1 MKFLFASFLFLLVLG
16 SGAQSVEISNAT
28 KLPAKT
34 SKFKI
39 VGKNNDGIVVRLYGS
54 EDVISVYDNSLR
66 LVTNKIIDY
75 KNEDGQ
81 LQYIMLNKT
90 GAVIFYL
97 EQQKKYSVLLAQ
109 PVNSKFIEIGK
120 AVSIDTIYDRKELVS
135 QNLRFKASVDQS
147 YLMVYYP
154 FFSGSKVESI
164 KFMCLDRTLNMLYN
178 KTVPLNRDEAELE
191 QSKAL
196 IDNKGNAFLILKPEI
211 KGEGSAYNVLHLS
224 NNGGFAFYNLLTEK
238 EVFDEPLF
246 EIDNKNGNMVMSAFY
261 DDKKRTNENVANG
274 FLYSSFDPDN
284 GIALHTNYTEFSNE
298 FIAELTGRE
307 NITNKSLYTFT
318 IRKILL
324 RNDGGILLMA
334 ESYIKDS
341 REQSVP
347 LGVQPGYNSY
357 RSTDIFQ
364 FNDIVTFSLNPS
376 GEMEWHSVLRKKQAS
391 EDDNGIY
398 SSYLMLNEKDKLHF
412 LYLDDPTITGS
423 LNEYSITS
431 TGTQDKKL
439 LTYQEEQDIMLMPK
453 LGKQTAPD
461 EVVLPSYKGGSLR
474 LVKITF

>member
-1 MKFLFASFLFLLVLG
+1 MKFCLNLLLFLFSV
-16 SGAQSVEISNAT
+16 STSAQSVEISNAT

-120 AVSIDTIYDRKELVS
+120 AVTVDTIYDRKELVS

-154 FFSGSKVESI
+154 FFSEAKVESI

-178 KTVPLNRDEAELE
+178 TTVPLHREEAELE

-196 IDNKGNAFLILKPEI
+196 IDNKGNSFLILKPES
-211 KGEGSAYNVLHLS
+211 KGEGSVYNVLHLS
-224 NNGGFAFYNLLTEK
+224 NNGGFATYDILTEK
-238 EVFDEPLF
+238 QVFDEPYF

-261 DDKKRTNENVANG
+261 DDKKRLNENVANG

-284 GIALHTNYTEFSNE
+284 GIAVHTNYAEFSND

-307 NITNKSLYTFT
+307 NVTNKSLYTFT
-318 IRKILL
+318 NRKIIL
-324 RNDGGILLMA
+324 RNEGGILLTA

-341 REQSVP
+341 REQSIP
-347 LGVQPGYNSY
+347 LGVQPGYNTY
-357 RSTDIFQ
+357 RTTEVFQ
-364 FNDIVTFSLNPS
+364 FNDIITFSLNPS
-376 GEMEWHSVLRKKQAS
+376 GTMEWHSVLRKKQSS
-391 EDDNGIY
+391 EDDNGVY

-412 LYLDDPTITGS
+412 LYLDDASTAGS
-423 LNEYSITS
+423 LNEYSLTS
-431 TGTQDKKL
+431 TGKLDKKL

-461 EVVLPSYKGGSLR
+461 EVVIPSYKGGSLR